1 MCVCVYLLVCSLT
14 ELVPRIKHFRVLLH
28 QFLLILILCILLFLN
43 KRDDDDDDDG
53 QMIPVGK
60 AER

>member
-43 KRDDDDDDDG
+43 KRDDDDDDDDE
-53 QMIPVGK
+53 VK
-60 AER
+60 KT